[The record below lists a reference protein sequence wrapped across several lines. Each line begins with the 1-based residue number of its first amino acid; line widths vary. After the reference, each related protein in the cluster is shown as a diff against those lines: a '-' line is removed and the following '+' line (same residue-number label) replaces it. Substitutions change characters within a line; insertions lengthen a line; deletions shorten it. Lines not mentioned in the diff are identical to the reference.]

1 MGGTEGVA
9 LKNIHVPYAKHSS
22 WGVAVQHRELNQVLC
37 DTLEGWGVVGVGR
50 KAQEG
55 GDTGGLG
62 AMKYKLSKIH
72 VFDAS

>member
-1 MGGTEGVA
+1 M
-9 LKNIHVPYAKHSS
+9 
-22 WGVAVQHRELNQVLC
+22 LC
-37 DTLEGWGVVGVGR
+37 DTLEGSGVVGVGR

>member
-37 DTLEGWGVVGVGR
+37 DTLEGWGVVGVGGR
-50 KAQEG
+50 FKREG
-55 GDTGGLG
+55 HRWFGSDEVQ
-62 AMKYKLSKIH
+62 A
-72 VFDAS
+72 F